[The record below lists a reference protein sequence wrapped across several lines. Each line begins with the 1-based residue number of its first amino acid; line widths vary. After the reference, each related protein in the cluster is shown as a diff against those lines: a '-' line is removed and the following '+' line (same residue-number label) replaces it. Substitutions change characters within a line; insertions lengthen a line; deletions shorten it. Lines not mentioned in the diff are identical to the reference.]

1 MIKINGEDQLIQ
13 LETDTE
19 KSRENYQGF
28 SLCLGLILSNHLVAA
43 GFTSFSVLAAAN
55 PRDIEIAC
63 SKTPPFGNSVRN
75 FALNIPR
82 YRSTV
87 QYTIYNT
94 YIYNFYFT
102 VFIFI
107 FFTLQYTVYTEQ
119 IHFCMY
125 NPYFTL
131 YVHCTLYISV
141 CSPSAISLHCS
152 LYIVQSSST

>member
-19 KSRENYQGF
+19 KSGENYQGC

-87 QYTIYNT
+87 
-94 YIYNFYFT
+94 
-102 VFIFI
+102 
-107 FFTLQYTVYTEQ
+107 
-119 IHFCMY
+119 
-125 NPYFTL
+125 
-131 YVHCTLYISV
+131 
-141 CSPSAISLHCS
+141 
-152 LYIVQSSST
+152 

>member
-19 KSRENYQGF
+19 KSGENYQGC

-87 QYTIYNT
+87 QYTIYI
-94 YIYNFYFT
+94 YIIFT

-152 LYIVQSSST
+152 FYIVQSSGT